1 MQLFSG
7 DTPLFLA
14 PMAGV
19 TDYAFRTVCAQ
30 HGADV
35 TVTEMVSSRALV
47 YQDRKSRGLLRHTV
61 LLERLLAQQKNS
73 LLKQVGLLR
82 PHHEDLPRRSLD
94 HCAPSLSRTLSG
106 IWRDSTRPEQ
116 VTNGCR

>member
-1 MQLFSG
+1 MRIALIATCLGDALFPEVAKA
-7 DTPLFLA
+7 T
-14 PMAGV
+14 
-19 TDYAFRTVCAQ
+19 
-30 HGADV
+30 
-35 TVTEMVSSRALV
+35 
-47 YQDRKSRGLLRHTV
+47 TV

-106 IWRDSTRPEQ
+106 IWRDSTRPKW
-116 VTNGCR
+116 VINGCR